1 MGKKSRRQTAAG
13 KQATIDAAEVPVVG
27 PREPCPCGSGK
38 RYKQCHGM
46 AAHRA
51 RPMPPARPFEGL
63 AGECD
68 WVALRSFVPVA
79 TSPLKLAGEHAGRD
93 VLLATILPLAMPALV
108 RQSGAVWLGTQV
120 QDPGSGD
127 PSRDL
132 GATLAAALRL
142 DPGQAVEAVPQTSDV
157 AASSPRLQDLVEAS
171 VAPQVTVHSDV
182 SFWVEDADTDDPDVN
197 ASLERVNAAIDPT
210 ERLTMVEAAY
220 WVDSG
225 SRRHLRWVFP
235 YEEERLLDGLAR
247 LHAAG
252 ASAVAE
258 GSKLIGSYRAF
269 GLGIPVWELAPET
282 TAEALEEPAAALAE
296 RLAEAVA
303 ETSALTVEQ
312 RHARDGLLSRQI
324 TIR

>member
-1 MGKKSRRQTAAG
+1 MGKKSRRQPAG
-13 KQATIDAAEVPVVG
+13 RPATIDAGEVAVVG

-51 RPMPPARPFEGL
+51 RPLPPARPFDGL

-79 TSPLKLAGEHAGRD
+79 TSPLKLAGDHAGRD

-132 GATLAAALRL
+132 GATLAAALEL
-142 DPGQAVEAVPQTSDV
+142 EPGQAVEAVPQTSD
-157 AASSPRLQDLVEAS
+157 SPPRLQDLVEVS
-171 VAPQVTVHSDV
+171 VAPQVTVQSDV
-182 SFWVEDADTDDPDVN
+182 SFWIDDADTEDPDVN

-235 YEEERLLDGLAR
+235 HEEEQLLDGLAR

-269 GLGIPVWELAPET
+269 GLGIPVWELADGT

-303 ETSALTVEQ
+303 ETSPLTVEQ